1 MPLDLHVL
9 GLSLAF
15 ILSQDQTL
23 RCNIYSFYIFL
34 LHVKVVH
41 PCPGVRLSC
50 FYLDVDL
57 FPLRF
62 PEKGPSLST
71 IISVYRNTF
80 NELLSFL
87 APLEARKFCKDKNFF
102 TPKFFSNFFW
112 NSIVVS
118 FFAAVS
124 LYLPS
129 LEKRCKDNPFY
140 SSIPN
145 FQRVTLST
153 YLSTNMDKY
162 LHNKYLS
169 CW

>member
-102 TPKFFSNFFW
+102 TP
-112 NSIVVS
+112 V
-118 FFAAVS
+118 
-124 LYLPS
+124 
-129 LEKRCKDNPFY
+129 
-140 SSIPN
+140 PN
-145 FQRVTLST
+145 FSKVFFQLF
-153 YLSTNMDKY
+153 
-162 LHNKYLS
+162 
-169 CW
+169 

>member
-102 TPKFFSNFFW
+102 TP
-112 NSIVVS
+112 V
-118 FFAAVS
+118 
-124 LYLPS
+124 
-129 LEKRCKDNPFY
+129 
-140 SSIPN
+140 PN
-145 FQRVTLST
+145 FSKVFFQLFLKLHRCVFLCRCLLISSLARKAVQR
-153 YLSTNMDKY
+153 
-162 LHNKYLS
+162 
-169 CW
+169 

>member
-80 NELLSFL
+80 NDLLHFL

-102 TPKFFSNFFW
+102 TP
-112 NSIVVS
+112 V
-118 FFAAVS
+118 
-124 LYLPS
+124 
-129 LEKRCKDNPFY
+129 
-140 SSIPN
+140 PN
-145 FQRVTLST
+145 FSKVFFQLFLKLHCCVFLCRYLLISSLARKAVQR
-153 YLSTNMDKY
+153 
-162 LHNKYLS
+162 
-169 CW
+169 